1 MSEKNVVVVGAGPV
15 GFTCALGLAQ
25 AGIRVTVLEAE
36 PRIVASPRAAGY
48 HWAVLPGLERLGVL
62 TDAERI
68 GFRCEEL
75 GIFVP
80 STGERLALKLD
91 TLSEITKYPY
101 MVVLGQ
107 NKLAE
112 IALEKLQLLP
122 NTDVIWN
129 ARVTGIVQD
138 GAGVTLKA
146 ATNDGPKEFRAGW
159 VVGADGGHSAVREG
173 VGLTLEGMTW
183 PERFVA
189 TNIRYDFEKY
199 GYAVA
204 NWRIDPKYGAIIM
217 KLDST
222 GLYRC
227 TYSEDAGLPEQTI
240 RDRMDAF
247 YDVVLPGEKKY
258 ELVQYSPYRMHQ
270 RSAERFRVGRV
281 VLAGDAAHVTNPTG
295 GMGLTSGLFD
305 AYVLYEA
312 LAAVIDGEVDDE
324 VLDRYSQQR
333 RLAFLEHAS
342 PLATE
347 TKRLV
352 YNSTDPARLEQD
364 LVMLRRMSASRDLQ
378 HQMNLATLRLETPSL
393 VPARRAR
400 AAAAAAL
407 KV

>member
-68 GFRCEEL
+68 GFRCLEL

-80 STGERLALKLD
+80 STGERMALKLD
-91 TLSEITKYPY
+91 TLSDITKYPY

-129 ARVTGIVQD
+129 TRVTGIVQD
-138 GAGVTLKA
+138 ADGVTVHA
-146 ATNDGPKEFRAGW
+146 AARDGPKSFRAGW
-159 VVGADGGHSAVREG
+159 VIGADGGRSAVREG
-173 VGLTLEGMTW
+173 VGLTLDGMTW

-189 TNIRYDFEKY
+189 TNIRYDFERY
-199 GYAVA
+199 GYGIA
-204 NWRIDPKYGAIIM
+204 NWRIDAKFGAIVM
-217 KLDST
+217 KLDQT

-227 TYSEDAGLPEQTI
+227 TYSEDASLPEETI
-240 RDRMDAF
+240 RERMDAF
-247 YDVVLPGEKKY
+247 YEATLPGEKKY

-270 RSAERFRVGRV
+270 RAAERFRVGRV
-281 VLAGDAAHVTNPTG
+281 LLAGDAAHVTNPTG

-312 LAAVIDGEVDDE
+312 LAAVIDREIRDD
-324 VLDRYSQQR
+324 VLDRYSRER
-333 RLAFLEHAS
+333 RRAFLEHAS
-342 PLATE
+342 PQAIE
-347 TKRLV
+347 SKRLV
-352 YNSTDPARLEQD
+352 YGSTDPARLEQD
-364 LVMLRRMSASRDLQ
+364 LVVLRKMSASRELQ
-378 HQMNLATLRLETPSL
+378 RQMNLATLELETPSL
-393 VPARRAR
+393 VPAR
-400 AAAAAAL
+400 
-407 KV
+407 